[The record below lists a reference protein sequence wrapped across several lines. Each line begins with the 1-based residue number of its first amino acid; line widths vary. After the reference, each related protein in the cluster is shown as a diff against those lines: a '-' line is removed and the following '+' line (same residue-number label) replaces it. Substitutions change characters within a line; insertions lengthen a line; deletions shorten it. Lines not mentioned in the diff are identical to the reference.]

1 MPNTVWS
8 TFIKMGATIPVCHSK
23 GTVPKQPRQPQNVLS
38 LQHLRSQ
45 SCPPLTPCHW
55 GASWHFS
62 DLCQWYGWVFTWVFR
77 LCLCFRGHRFRSSW
91 KCSFPPPHPTLSP
104 VQVSNSPPLL
114 STAWPTA
121 PISLHESSDG
131 LLEHPWGR
139 LKDLF
144 YSCPKLLSHP
154 SFCFSNHQSCN
165 PFGLLVPLCPLRRT
179 LGQPSQDGL
188 LLQFV
193 SLLSLPPR
201 QAPLTFWQQLP
212 LQWKLWTWHIQILC
226 PQPVKPGVSAA
237 QKTYRYRALM

>member
-1 MPNTVWS
+1 MSWAFS
-8 TFIKMGATIPVCHSK
+8 ISGANLVHPWHLATGELLDTSATSASGMDEYSPESSDSVSASEDIDSGAPESA
-23 GTVPKQPRQPQNVLS
+23 LS
-38 LQHLRSQ
+38 
-45 SCPPLTPCHW
+45 
-55 GASWHFS
+55 
-62 DLCQWYGWVFTWVFR
+62 
-77 LCLCFRGHRFRSSW
+77 
-91 KCSFPPPHPTLSP
+91 PPHPTLSP